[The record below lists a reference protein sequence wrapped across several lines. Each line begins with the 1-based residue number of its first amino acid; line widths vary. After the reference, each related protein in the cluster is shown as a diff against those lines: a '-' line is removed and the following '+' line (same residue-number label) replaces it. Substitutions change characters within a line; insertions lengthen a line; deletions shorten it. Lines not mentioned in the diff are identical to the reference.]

1 MRALLDT
8 NIVIHR
14 EAPIGVNKSI
24 GTLFKWLDKSNYE
37 KCIHPITVDELQK
50 HRDGK
55 VRDNLNIKIQSYA
68 VLKTVAPVAPE
79 VQAISNQVD
88 TDDNDINDSRLLN
101 EVFQGRVDIL
111 VSEDRK
117 IHTKALSLGIQDKVF
132 RIDAFLEKVV
142 SENPDLIDYSV
153 LSVTKKHFGDIDLS
167 DQFFDSFRDDYPGF
181 DGWFNKKADEV
192 AYVTHKGD
200 AILSFLYVKVEK
212 ESENYSDISP
222 VFSPKRRLKVGT
234 FKVVSNGVRLGER
247 FLKIIFDNAVTYGV
261 VEIYVTIFE
270 KTDDQKRLIDLL
282 TDWGFSNHGTKATA
296 NGDELVFVRDF
307 TPSFVTDSP
316 KLSYPYISTASQAF
330 LCPIYPGYHTELFPD
345 SILTTESA
353 LNFRENQP
361 HRNALSKVYIS
372 RSFNRSLKTG
382 DVIVFYRTGGFHKSV
397 VTTLGIIEDVQDGIG
412 SEQDFIQKCRKRSV
426 FSDDELKEHWN
437 YDRRNRPF
445 VVNFLYAY
453 SFPKRPNMAKLIELG
468 VIADIKSAPRGFE
481 PISKEQFQAIIKASE
496 SNESIIID

>member
-14 EAPIGVNKSI
+14 EAPVGVNKSI
-24 GTLFKWLDKSNYE
+24 GTLFKWLDKSKYE
-37 KCIHPITVDELQK
+37 KCVHPITVDELQK
-50 HRDGK
+50 HRDPK
-55 VRDNLNIKIQSYA
+55 VRDNLNIKLKSYE
-68 VLKTVAPVAPE
+68 VLKTVAPFAHE
-79 VQAISNQVD
+79 VQAISNQMD
-88 TDDNDINDSRLLN
+88 IDENDANDSRLLN

-117 IHTKALSLGIQDKVF
+117 IHTKALRLGIQDKVF

-153 LSVTKKHFGDIDLS
+153 LSVTKKHFGDINLS

-181 DGWFNKKADEV
+181 DRWFNKKADEV

-200 AILSFLYVKVEK
+200 AILSFLYVKVEN

-222 VFSPKRRLKVGT
+222 PFPPKRRLKVGT

-261 VEIYVTIFE
+261 AEIYVTIFGN
-270 KTDDQKRLIDLL
+270 TDDQKRLIELL
-282 TDWGFSNHGTKATA
+282 ADWGFVNHGTKTTT
-296 NGDELVFVRDF
+296 NGNELVFVRDF
-307 TPSFVTDSP
+307 APSFVAASP
-316 KLSYPYISTASQAF
+316 KISYPYVSTTSQAY
-330 LCPIYPGYHTELFPD
+330 LCPIYPDYHTELFPD

-353 LNFRENQP
+353 LNFKENQP

-372 RSFNRSLKTG
+372 RSFNRNLKTG
-382 DVIVFYRTGGFHKSV
+382 DVIVFYRTGGFHRSV
-397 VTTLGIIEDVQDGIG
+397 VTTIGIVENVQNRIA
-412 SEQDFIQKCRKRSV
+412 SEQEFIQKCRKRSV
-426 FSDDELKEHWN
+426 FSDNELKKHWN
-437 YDRRNRPF
+437 YDRTNRPF
-445 VVNFLYAY
+445 VVNFLYVY

-468 VIADIKSAPRGFE
+468 VIKDVNSAPRGFE
-481 PISKEQFQAIIKASE
+481 PISKQQFTAIIKSTE
-496 SNESIIID
+496 TNESLIID